1 MQRLTWSDMDKKPAK
16 HPLFNFRV
24 EPQLLQRIDD
34 LRRKEADIPT
44 RSEMVRRIIMRAGDK
59 KRTG

>member
-1 MQRLTWSDMDKKPAK
+1 MDKKPAK